1 MTPLA
6 NANGSRGNGS
16 STLAQARPTTGDAQ
30 AMVELAEAEAA
41 EAEARLAAASARAR
55 AIRLRRQ
62 ADLIEDLEQ
71 HDASTQDE
79 TGAEPAGP
87 EAPAAEQDPGGEP
100 EEAPSRRRRYR
111 PNIRRPRWSTC
122 VKGLAVIV
130 VISAVSASG
139 YIAWQHR
146 KLSQQARHEAEF
158 VAAARQGVVTM
169 TSLDFNKAKDDVQRI
184 IESAT
189 GEFKDDFQKKADDF
203 INVVQQSKVV
213 TKGTVH
219 AAAVE
224 SMTDDSAV
232 VLVAATSEVTNA
244 AGAKN
249 EPRAWRLSVTVT
261 RDGGQLKLSKVEFV
275 P

>member
-1 MTPLA
+1 
-6 NANGSRGNGS
+6 
-16 STLAQARPTTGDAQ
+16 
-30 AMVELAEAEAA
+30 MVELAEAEAA
-41 EAEARLAAASARAR
+41 EAAARLTAARARAR

-62 ADLIEDLEQ
+62 ADLADDFQQ
-71 HDASTQDE
+71 HDFTAEEGPDDE
-79 TGAEPAGP
+79 RSDPDTVVAEHDSDDEF
-87 EAPAAEQDPGGEP
+87 EAARHKSAW
-100 EEAPSRRRRYR
+100 YR

-122 VKGLAVIV
+122 AKGIAVVV

-139 YIAWQHR
+139 YIAWRHR
-146 KLSQQARHEAEF
+146 ALSQQGQDEAEF

-169 TSLDFNKAKDDVQRI
+169 TSVDFNNAKEDVHRI
-184 IESAT
+184 IEGAT

-203 INVVQQSKVV
+203 IKVVEESKVI

-219 AAAVE
+219 AAAVD
-224 SMTDDSAV
+224 SMTGDSAV

-261 RDGGQLKLSKVEFV
+261 RTGGQLKLSKVEFV
-275 P
+275 S